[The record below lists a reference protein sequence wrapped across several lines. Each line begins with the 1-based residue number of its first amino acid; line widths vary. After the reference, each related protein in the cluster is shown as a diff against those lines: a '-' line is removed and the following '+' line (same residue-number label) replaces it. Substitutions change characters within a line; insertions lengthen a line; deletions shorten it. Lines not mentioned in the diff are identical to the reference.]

1 MRQSVLCGLGLRC
14 YRRELGM
21 RAKGK
26 KKKGKIESQKSYTP
40 PSSGQGTIKNLALAK
55 TQVGPARNL
64 ALEETSVM
72 SSQGGDNIESK
83 LEQAA
88 RNAVRD
94 GNGTN
99 LDTAELSDIVPGID
113 PEIVRGEDSSGVLA
127 AAVHQHNQQHQQDRG
142 DKHDLGQHHHP
153 HAHELSHHQIDPS
166 MGGQRDH
173 HFHPEHNAYQ
183 HVQEPPP
190 PPPQQPMPHE
200 RRVNRGPDGYPEPS
214 HHGGENSRRRIRL
227 TWTPDETQALI
238 QGCRIHGVGNWK
250 KILTDP
256 SLKFNSRTAVDLKD
270 RFRTSFP
277 EEYSRLYPN
286 AKTHRFKSKTKTVP
300 PDDQAAAAAAVA
312 AVATGDVPPPPSE
325 ASQDPA
331 TALANVSNDRG
342 LGENLVKINRKERRA
357 FTKEEDEQLLKGF
370 QKHGP
375 CWSKIQK
382 DHSLNLFNRRS
393 TDLRDRFR
401 NRFPEK
407 YTEAGYK
414 GRGGGGRVRKKRT
427 QTSSSHSDEN
437 TATLAAAAVMNMNNA
452 ANDNNSNPED
462 VKDENAPAQDQ
473 HQQPT
478 DGFNYYQNTPMMQ
491 QIYQQSNQRQ

>member
-1 MRQSVLCGLGLRC
+1 M
-14 YRRELGM
+14 
-21 RAKGK
+21 
-26 KKKGKIESQKSYTP
+26 
-40 PSSGQGTIKNLALAK
+40 SGQD
-55 TQVGPARNL
+55 
-64 ALEETSVM
+64 S
-72 SSQGGDNIESK
+72 DNIESK

-99 LDTAELSDIVPGID
+99 LNTAELSDIVPGID

-127 AAVHQHNQQHQQDRG
+127 AAVHQHNQQHQDRG
-142 DKHDLGQHHHP
+142 DGTGQHHHQ
-153 HAHELSHHQIDPS
+153 HAHELSHHQIDPNV
-166 MGGQRDH
+166 GGQRDH
-173 HFHPEHNAYQ
+173 QFHHEPNPYQ

-190 PPPQQPMPHE
+190 PAPQQPMPHE

-214 HHGGENSRRRIRL
+214 HHGENSRRRIRL
-227 TWTPDETQALI
+227 TWTPEETQALI

-286 AKTHRFKSKTKTVP
+286 AKTHRFKNKTKAVP
-300 PDDQAAAAAAVA
+300 SDDQAAAAAAVA
-312 AVATGDVPPPPSE
+312 AAATGEVPPPPE
-325 ASQDPA
+325 AAQDPA

-414 GRGGGGRVRKKRT
+414 GRGGGGRVRKKRN
-427 QTSSSHSDEN
+427 QTSSNSDEN
-437 TATLAAAAVMNMNNA
+437 AATLAAAAVMNLNNA
-452 ANDNNSNPED
+452 GNDNNSNQEE
-462 VKDENAPAQDQ
+462 VKDENVPPQDQQQ

-478 DGFNYYQNTPMMQ
+478 DGFNYYQNAPMMQ